1 MKTERPPRAAA
12 RGVLTRL
19 DRGAPARKRRD
30 SFTRRLLRWAGQ
42 GLAVGLMAAL
52 AGLALYAMFRPAPP
66 AAVLEGDF
74 TIEAIEEAPAPNPE
88 AAATLTVH
96 IRGRR
101 VEIPVS
107 GERRRGL
114 EPGGSVR
121 VRYTYFPRVGRV
133 RVESWEPASP

>member
-19 DRGAPARKRRD
+19 AKGAPARKRRD
-30 SFTRRLLRWAGQ
+30 SFPRRLLRWTGQ

-66 AAVLEGDF
+66 ATVLEGDF
-74 TIEAIEEAPAPNPE
+74 PIEAIEAPASNPE

-114 EPGGSVR
+114 EPGGSVH

-133 RVESWEPASP
+133 RVESWEPASR